1 MNFQEEKIYH
11 IYNRGNNK
19 QKIFFVVDNYYFF
32 LRKVQKELSSY
43 ASILAYCLMPNHF
56 HLMVYVKPIPTG
68 LTTLSR
74 QTSNSLIIHPLVR
87 KIGTLLSSYT
97 RAINIQENRTG
108 SLFQQKTK
116 SKCLNCEE
124 SSFLQV
130 LTCLHYIHQ
139 NPLRARLVNKLE
151 DWQYSSFN
159 EYADKD
165 NSGLCDKNFVFQV
178 LNIDLNKFY
187 NESYDAIDPMYLK
200 KIW

>member
-1 MNFQEEKIYH
+1 MKFQEDNIYH
-11 IYNRGNNK
+11 ISNRGNNK
-19 QKIFFVVDNYYFF
+19 QKIFFIEENYYFF
-32 LRKVQKELSSY
+32 LKKMQKELNSF

-56 HLMVYVKPIPTG
+56 HLMVYVKRMQTG
-68 LTTLSR
+68 QAISSR
-74 QTSNSLIIHPLVR
+74 QTSADINSHPLVR

-139 NPLRARLVNKLE
+139 NPIRAGLVNKLE
-151 DWQYSSFN
+151 GWQFSSFN
-159 EYADKD
+159 EYVSE
-165 NSGLCDKNFVFQV
+165 NILGLCNKKFVLQV
-178 LNIDLNKFY
+178 LNIDANKFY
-187 NESYDAIDPMYLK
+187 NESYNAIDPMYLK
-200 KIW
+200 RIW

>member
-1 MNFQEEKIYH
+1 MNFQEDHIYH

-19 QKIFFVVDNYYFF
+19 QRVFFIEENYYFF
-32 LRKVQKELSSY
+32 IRKMQKELDSF

-56 HLMVYVKPIPTG
+56 NIMVLVKPMQTDQITS
-68 LTTLSR
+68 SR
-74 QTSNSLIIHPLVR
+74 QTSPNLNLHPLVR

-130 LTCLHYIHQ
+130 LTCLNYIHQ
-139 NPLRARLVNKLE
+139 NPIRAGLVKRME
-151 DWQYSSFN
+151 DWQFSSFN
-159 EYADKD
+159 EYVSENKI
-165 NSGLCDKNFVFQV
+165 GLCNKNFVFQV
-178 LNIDLNKFY
+178 FNINSNKFY
-187 NESYDAIDPMYLK
+187 DESYEIIDPMYLK